1 MIDKVKKIVIWFWLN
16 IEKFVLVVMLGI
28 LGYRVYVIAFPPP
41 PPVEEIYSP
50 PRKDVPAELKPPVP
64 PPLPPGSV
72 PGTYVSLWKE
82 NPFWYYAGEPTTGR
96 REQTVSERDL
106 GITLLNIRQVGDK
119 WRAQLRTRSTTKW
132 YDEGEEFEQFIL
144 EQINPEENT
153 VVIYSEQYGR
163 RFTLQM
169 RR

>member
-1 MIDKVKKIVIWFWLN
+1 MIDKIKKIVIWFWLN
-16 IEKFVLVVMLGI
+16 IEKFVLVVMIGI

-41 PPVEEIYSP
+41 PPAEETYSP
-50 PRKDVPAELKPPVP
+50 PRKEVPEELKSPLP
-64 PPLPPGSV
+64 PPIPPGSV
-72 PGTYVSLWKE
+72 PGTYSSLWRE
-82 NPFWYYAGEPTTGR
+82 NPFWYYAGEPSVGKG
-96 REQTVSERDL
+96 EQVISEKDL
-106 GITLLNIRQVGDK
+106 GVTLLNIRQVGDR

-144 EQINPEENT
+144 EQINPEEKT